1 MHKCEMSARGKVN
14 HEQEI
19 SPKPSW
25 SDLSQLPHEL
35 ILSYALGQV
44 RDTTGF
50 ENLALAFLKNKEFFI
65 ENGPAGVTEPA
76 PWARM
81 IFRHRRVHTPKISCE
96 GMTGALVPHKRA
108 DLVLLWM
115 TEDEKITLDTWKVQ
129 WTNDRWKCTKPLAR
143 FQINGLCCSFDVTSD
158 ATIGL
163 GTVRKAST
171 TELYVFRPLNGAFMR
186 QINLNY
192 PCSSDPNPILS
203 TFGSHVAVLL
213 RSMKG
218 NNKIEVFDTAS
229 GALLRTRD
237 VQHWPNFERTAFVE
251 YESTL
256 HWHNDVTLRWLAVEK
271 TPDGTWTGNLGL
283 YTWRVDNDTEAEFV
297 SQCVATGEGLSF
309 SVFKNLVHFSSD
321 GAYVVFYY
329 ISATQ
334 VNKCCMLQIDPVL
347 RIVDVTS
354 PEDESPLWNPP
365 LRRLRSFQ
373 APYAVSWPHP
383 SVLDIVQI
391 RPRCLD
397 KDATVNS
404 HPI

>member
-1 MHKCEMSARGKVN
+1 MSARAKVD

-19 SPKPSW
+19 SPKPKW

-81 IFRHRRVHTPKISCE
+81 IFRHRRVHTPEISCE
-96 GMTGALVPHKRA
+96 DMTGALVPHKRA
-108 DLVLLWM
+108 DLLLIWM
-115 TEDEKITLDTWKVQ
+115 KDSTKRTISTWKVR
-129 WTNDRWKCTKPLAR
+129 WTNHRWECTEVLAQ
-143 FQINGLCCSFDVTSD
+143 FQIDGLCCSFDVTSD

-163 GTVRKAST
+163 GTVHTAFT
-171 TELYVFRPLNGAFMR
+171 TTLYVFRPLNGALLR
-186 QINLNY
+186 QIQLNY

-203 TFGSHVAVLL
+203 TSGSHVAVLL
-213 RSMKG
+213 RSMNG
-218 NNKIEVFDTAS
+218 NNKMEVLHTAS
-229 GALLRTRD
+229 GALLRTRA

-271 TPDGTWTGNLGL
+271 TPEDRWTGNLGL
-283 YTWRVDNDTEAEFV
+283 YTWHVGNGTEAEFV
-297 SQCVATGEGLSF
+297 SLRVEDGEGLTF
-309 SVFKNLVHFSSD
+309 NFLKNLVNFSSD
-321 GAYVVFYY
+321 GAYVVLDY
-329 ISATQ
+329 IARR
-334 VNKCCMLQIDPVL
+334 KCYTCMLQIDPVL

-354 PEDESPLWNPP
+354 PGENESALWNLPVMP
-365 LRRLRSFQ
+365 FCSFQ
-373 APYAVSWPHP
+373 APYVVRRWPRED
-383 SVLDIVQI
+383 VLDITEI
-391 RPRCLD
+391 RPRCLEPSVD
-397 KDATVNS
+397 
-404 HPI
+404 PI

>member
-1 MHKCEMSARGKVN
+1 MSARAKVD

-25 SDLSQLPHEL
+25 SDLPELAHEL
-35 ILSYALGQV
+35 ILSHALGQV

-50 ENLALAFLKNKEFFI
+50 ENLALAFLDNQDILI
-65 ENGPAGVTEPA
+65 ENGPAGDTEPA
-76 PWARM
+76 PWAQM
-81 IFRHRRVHTPKISCE
+81 IFRHRRVHTPEISRE
-96 GMTGALVPHKRA
+96 DMTGALVPHKRA

-115 TEDEKITLDTWKVQ
+115 TEDKKITLDTWKVQ
-129 WTNDRWKCTKPLAR
+129 WTNHRWECTKVLAQ
-143 FQINGLCCSFDVTSD
+143 FQINGLRCSFDVTSD

-163 GTVRKAST
+163 GTVHTAFT
-171 TELYVFRPLNGAFMR
+171 TTLYVFLPLDGALLR
-186 QINLNY
+186 QIHLNY
-192 PCSSDPNPILS
+192 PCSSNKNPILS
-203 TFGSHVAVLL
+203 TSGSHVAVLL
-213 RSMKG
+213 RSMNG
-218 NNKIEVFDTAS
+218 NNKIQVFDTAS

-271 TPDGTWTGNLGL
+271 TPDGMWTGNLGL
-283 YTWRVDNDTEAEFV
+283 YTLRVDNDTEAEFV

-309 SVFKNLVHFSSD
+309 SFFQNLVHFSSD
-321 GAYVVFYY
+321 GAYVVFHY

-334 VNKCCMLQIDPVL
+334 VNNCCMLQIDPVL

-354 PEDESPLWNPP
+354 PQEDESDLWNPP
-365 LRRLRSFQ
+365 SRRLRSFQ
-373 APYAVSWPHP
+373 APYAVCSPHT

-391 RPRCLD
+391 RPRCLEPSVD
-397 KDATVNS
+397 
-404 HPI
+404 PI